1 MKENW
6 EIPLLDNRVVCI
18 ANIESES
25 LTAQISS
32 LFARKGHYFPLY
44 LFPNVNTISA
54 EYADR
59 DSDEFISNMIGNES
73 AVFINNSIAKMQGA
87 ETFLFVGL
95 SEFQKSY
102 ISQYIKEYIEISN
115 QADIDTK
122 LKSITNLGIETLSC
136 REDELLKGLYL
147 ASINNKRLV
156 VDNEAESL
164 TLELQGKQG
173 VIGVEK
179 SSEGHISSIIG
190 VNYAVSLDADL
201 IILDG
206 VSRQESEQIERRLQR
221 WKDENNH
228 NHFRKVYD
236 KAKNRLSKYNLS
248 SYLYG
253 TFFTNGIPYGLGVD
267 NLIPTTHVHL
277 HLRPDLFVINAIGTE
292 QGGRFHSAVVFS
304 PQFFTLEETESVI
317 NILQEKEYYVR
328 ELVGE
333 DATTQNLDFH
343 AQHFPYDLLH
353 ICSHGG
359 EMEGYEVTLKFKDRK
374 GVLHTIVYDE
384 AVSFS
389 PVPGRELISVLQK
402 AFFRTLNGY
411 KWMSSELKT
420 KNYPQYVYQDM
431 FKAVSNDSTP
441 RKKKVGTI
449 PSAYA
454 ITTSDGFN
462 QGAFKILSSHN
473 NPVIFNNS
481 CWSWGQIATHFIV
494 SGSRG
499 YIGTL
504 WKIGNLEANI
514 VARRFYAMINDY
526 SIMTCLHSA
535 QQEIKGTE
543 SENIFHYWGLHFTS
557 IAQNGVSEE
566 ESRIRVFSELLR
578 AIFAWI
584 DKVNTT
590 TNPTVKSNSIQVV
603 HELRNE
609 LHTYFTK
616 EDMANLENKF
626 NDLPVHQAI
635 LEVDESS
642 RGSFEKKH
650 YRRKK

>member
-25 LTAQISS
+25 LVAQISS

-44 LFPNVNTISA
+44 MFPNVNTVSA
-54 EYADR
+54 EYVDR

-87 ETFLFVGL
+87 ETYLFVGL

-102 ISQYIKEYIEISN
+102 MSQYIKEFVEISDQSEIETKLHSIANLKIEIL
-115 QADIDTK
+115 ACK
-122 LKSITNLGIETLSC
+122 
-136 REDELLKGLYL
+136 EDELLKGLYL
-147 ASINNKRLV
+147 ACMNNKRLV

-164 TLELQGKQG
+164 TLELRGKQG
-173 VIGVEK
+173 VVGVEK
-179 SSEGHISSIIG
+179 SREGHTSSIIG

-201 IILDG
+201 IILDQ
-206 VSRQESEQIERRLQR
+206 VSRQEFEQIERRLQR

-228 NHFRKVYD
+228 NHFRKVCN
-236 KAKNRLSKYNLS
+236 KAKNRLSEYDLS
-248 SYLYG
+248 QYKYG
-253 TFFTNGIPYGLGVD
+253 TFFTEGIPYGLGID

-277 HLRPDLFVINAIGTE
+277 HLRPDLFIINGIGTE
-292 QGGRFHSAVVFS
+292 RGGRFHSAVVFS

-317 NILQEKEYYVR
+317 EFLQEKEYYVR

-374 GVLHTIVYDE
+374 GALHTIVYDE

-389 PVPGRELISVLQK
+389 PVPGKELISVLQK

-411 KWMSSELKT
+411 KWMSPQLKV

-431 FKAVSNDSTP
+431 FKAVSNDNTP
-441 RKKKVGTI
+441 RKKKAGTI

-473 NPVIFNNS
+473 NPIIFNNS

-494 SGSRG
+494 SGARG

-514 VARRFYAMINDY
+514 AARRFYAMINDY

-543 SENIFHYWGLHFTS
+543 SENVFHYWGLHFTS
-557 IAQNGVSEE
+557 IAQNGVSEK

-578 AIFAWI
+578 AVFAWI

-590 TNPTVKSNSIQVV
+590 ANPTIRSNSIQVV
-603 HELRNE
+603 HELHNE
-609 LHTYFTK
+609 LLTHFTE
-616 EDMANLENKF
+616 EDMANLEKKF
-626 NDLPVHQAI
+626 NDLPVPQATPE
-635 LEVDESS
+635 LGESDRS
-642 RGSFEKKH
+642 SVERKH
-650 YRRKK
+650 